1 MPKRKRGTLP
11 GQPAGEHSLWD
22 AVTQE
27 VAQMPPEFV
36 VWDLVPVLGGSVVAY
51 MIGEVGMETERLP
64 ERIKN
69 HPELIMRLRLAL
81 KLIKLLER
89 VLEHQEVADWFKGGE
104 LLLPECPAEQI
115 RNGFSNRLEARLRS
129 LALQLAEPAA

>member
-1 MPKRKRGTLP
+1 MPKRKRGAVSGP
-11 GQPAGEHSLWD
+11 PAGERSLWD
-22 AVTQE
+22 TVTQE

-36 VWDLVPVLGGSVVAY
+36 VWDLVPILGGSVVAY

-89 VLEHQEVADWFKGGE
+89 AMDRREVAEWFKGGE
-104 LLLPECPAEQI
+104 LLLPECPADQI